1 MVIDGEV
8 LLNRVMHSGK
18 FTALAKRH
26 FETIVRESVR
36 RGEWKPAAD
45 GSGRVQCSFCLYEYR
60 DPVECGNFCGNCGA
74 DMRPGGDAP

>member
-1 MVIDGEV
+1 MVIDGEA
-8 LLNRVMHSGK
+8 LLHRVMHSGR

-45 GSGRVQCSFCLYEYR
+45 GSGRVQCSFCLY
-60 DPVECGNFCGNCGA
+60 D
-74 DMRPGGDAP
+74 